1 MSKLPSTKMLSLLG
15 QCAWYHIQILIMC
28 CERQWSGHDAC
39 STYLSVHQGHT
50 KKRRQTHAGYLHYR
64 VFFLLFSSRS
74 LFACR
79 QTIYNK
85 SLVAL
90 PLPLLFTDANNGS
103 IENKTYRPCKII
115 KSHLNVLCSRTCVPW
130 PISLNCPNLDVIC
143 GAPYEAVYV
152 HIITTKS
159 YFYEFQITY
168 TKKMRAH

>member
-39 STYLSVHQGHT
+39 STYLSFRPGHT
-50 KKRRQTHAGYLHYR
+50 KKRRQTHAGYLHFR

-90 PLPLLFTDANNGS
+90 PLPLLFTDANNQFKLGS
-103 IENKTYRPCKII
+103 IENTTYRPCKNI
-115 KSHLNVLCSRTCVPW
+115 KSYCTQIILQSAMCAMIMTYLVELSKPWCNMRSTVRSCVCSYH
-130 PISLNCPNLDVIC
+130 NN
-143 GAPYEAVYV
+143 
-152 HIITTKS
+152 
-159 YFYEFQITY
+159 
-168 TKKMRAH
+168 